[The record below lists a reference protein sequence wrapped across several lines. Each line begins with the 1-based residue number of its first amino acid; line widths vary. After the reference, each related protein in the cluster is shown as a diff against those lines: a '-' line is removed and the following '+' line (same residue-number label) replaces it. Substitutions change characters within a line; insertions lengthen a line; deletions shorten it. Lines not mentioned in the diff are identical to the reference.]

1 MLWYD
6 EERIDGWVAELK
18 ECEAQI
24 GDLRA
29 RQGVLI
35 NELGKRDIA
44 QRHGARTIVEW
55 VEATLDMSRSVA
67 SDLVFGVRWFA
78 RFRSIDN
85 RFVEGLVSFDRAI
98 ATLRLAQAGADPQL
112 VESSEHLDLHDV
124 ARLSGRQRRMTRR
137 DERRAFADRFCTA
150 QPTLDE
156 SSWRISGQLPGLEG
170 RTFAKALQDR
180 ADEFRHLPS
189 GDYSTRAQ
197 RQADALVAM
206 AQDSLDRGNGDSTD
220 STGPAVALF
229 VDLDAANGTGGELGA
244 EVEYGPRVG
253 PNTLETLL
261 CTGSVQVVG
270 LRDGRPVVTSHATKA
285 IPQAMRRFVAW
296 RDGGCTIDACWSR
309 YRLQPHHI
317 RERRHGGAHDP
328 DNLTTLC
335 WYHHHVAIHG
345 NGFQID
351 PDSPRG
357 RRRLSRPRTGP
368 DPPDR
373 QASYPVTINRNNQ

>member
-1 MLWYD
+1 MFWYD
-6 EERIDGWVAELK
+6 EQRMDDWLAELK
-18 ECEAQI
+18 QCEAQI
-24 GDLRA
+24 GELRA

-35 NELGKRDIA
+35 NELNKRDIA
-44 QRHGARTIVEW
+44 QRQGARTIVEW
-55 VEATLDMSRSVA
+55 VESTLDMSRSVA
-67 SDLVFGVRWFA
+67 SDLVFGMRWFG
-78 RFRSIDN
+78 RFRSIEH
-85 RFVEGLVSFDRAI
+85 RFVEGLASFDRAI
-98 ATLRLAQAGADPQL
+98 ATLRLAQTGADLQ
-112 VESSEHLDLHDV
+112 VVKSSEQLDLHNV
-124 ARLSGRQRRMTRR
+124 ARLCGRQRRMTRS
-137 DERRAFADRFCTA
+137 DERRAFTERFCMA

-156 SSWRISGQLPGLEG
+156 SSWKIAAQLPGFEG
-170 RTFAKALQDR
+170 RVFAKALQDR
-180 ADEFRHLPS
+180 ADEFRRLP
-189 GDYSTRAQ
+189 GGEESTRAQ

-206 AQDSLDRGNGDSTD
+206 ANDSLDRTGDATE
-220 STGPAVALF
+220 TAGPAVAVF
-229 VDLDAANGTGGELGA
+229 VNLDEANTSGGETGA

-253 PNTLETLL
+253 PNTIESLL
-261 CTGSVQVVG
+261 CTGSVQVIG
-270 LRDGRPVVTSHATKA
+270 LEDGRPVVTSDSAKA
-285 IPQAMRRFVAW
+285 IPQAVRRFVAW
-296 RDGGCTIDACWSR
+296 RDGGCTIDACQSR

>member
-1 MLWYD
+1 MFWYD
-6 EERIDGWVAELK
+6 EQRIDGWVAELK

-35 NELGKRDIA
+35 NELNKRDIA

-55 VEATLDMSRSVA
+55 VESTLDMSRSVA
-67 SDLVFGVRWFA
+67 SDLVFGMRWFG

-85 RFVEGLVSFDRAI
+85 RFVEGLASFDRAI
-98 ATLRLAQAGADPQL
+98 ATLRLAQAGADPQM
-112 VESSEHLDLHDV
+112 VESSEQLDLHDV
-124 ARLSGRQRRMTRR
+124 ARLSARQRRMTHR
-137 DERRAFADRFCTA
+137 DERGAFVDRFCVA

-180 ADEFRHLPS
+180 ADEFRHLPT
-189 GDYSTRAQ
+189 GNYSTRAQ
-197 RQADALVAM
+197 RQADALVAI
-206 AQDSLDRGNGDSTD
+206 AQDFLDREADDSIA

-261 CTGSVQVVG
+261 CTGSVQVIG
-270 LRDGRPVVTSHATKA
+270 LREGRPVVTSDAA
-285 IPQAMRRFVAW
+285 RSIPQALRRLVAW
-296 RDGGCTIDACWSR
+296 RDRGCTIDARQSR

-317 RERRHGGAHDP
+317 RELRHGGVHDP
-328 DNLTTLC
+328 DNLTRLC

-345 NGFQID
+345 QGFRIAS
-351 PDSPRG
+351 DSPRQ
-357 RRRLSRPRTGP
+357 RRRLIRPRAGP
-368 DPPDR
+368 DPPWR
-373 QASYPVTINRNNQ
+373 QRR